1 MLDALASHDGSSQI
15 VYRHVAEHGAGEFS
29 LRALWPARLDT
40 NVCSRTLPGMDPAHF
55 ALAVPDDPELLAR
68 LTAAL
73 AAQADP
79 PIAVDRAG
87 TAVLAFSCDTWGP
100 MLRSRVMQALETA
113 VGPEW
118 QHVVTPID

>member
-1 MLDALASHDGSSQI
+1 MDA
-15 VYRHVAEHGAGEFS
+15 
-29 LRALWPARLDT
+29 
-40 NVCSRTLPGMDPAHF
+40 AHF
-55 ALAVPDDPELLAR
+55 ALAVPDDPALLAR

-87 TAVLAFSCDTWGP
+87 PAVQAFSCDTGGP

-118 QHVVTPID
+118 QRVVTPIE